1 MAKEFTRSDRIS
13 SQIQRELAEL
23 VRVEL
28 DDSRLGMITIQAV
41 EVARDFA
48 HAKVFFTTLGSE
60 FSEVEVTKHL
70 KQAAPML
77 RHALAS
83 QVRMRIIPELHFKYD
98 ESIERGNRLSA
109 LIDEAVT
116 SHRSED
122 IDSDSDSDSD

>member
-1 MAKEFTRSDRIS
+1 MAKEFKRSDRVS

-28 DDSRLGMITIQAV
+28 ADPRLGMVTIQAV

-48 HAKVFFTTLGSE
+48 HAKIFFTTLGGE
-60 FSEVEVTKHL
+60 MDQLEVSRYL
-70 KQAAPML
+70 KKSAPML
-77 RHALAS
+77 RHLLAS
-83 QVRMRIIPELHFKYD
+83 RVRMRITPELHFKYD

-109 LIDEAVT
+109 LIDKAVD

-122 IDSDSDSDSD
+122 SDQD

>member
-1 MAKEFTRSDRIS
+1 MAKEFKRSDRIG

-28 DDSRLGMITIQAV
+28 GDPRLGMITIQAV

-48 HAKVFFTTLGSE
+48 HAKIFFTTLGGE
-60 FSEVEVTKHL
+60 FDEIEVAKHL

-83 QVRMRIIPELHFKYD
+83 RVRMRIIPELHFKFD

-109 LIDEAVT
+109 LIEEAVT
-116 SHRSED
+116 SDRSD
-122 IDSDSDSDSD
+122 DSDSDSD

>member
-1 MAKEFTRSDRIS
+1 MAKEFKRSDRVS

-28 DDSRLGMITIQAV
+28 ADPRLGMVTVQAV

-48 HAKVFFTTLGSE
+48 HAKIFFTTLGGE
-60 FSEVEVTKHL
+60 MDQLEVTRYL
-70 KQAAPML
+70 KKAAPML
-77 RHALAS
+77 RHLLAS
-83 QVRMRIIPELHFKYD
+83 RVRMRIIPELHFKYD

-109 LIDEAVT
+109 LIDKAVD

-122 IDSDSDSDSD
+122 SDQD